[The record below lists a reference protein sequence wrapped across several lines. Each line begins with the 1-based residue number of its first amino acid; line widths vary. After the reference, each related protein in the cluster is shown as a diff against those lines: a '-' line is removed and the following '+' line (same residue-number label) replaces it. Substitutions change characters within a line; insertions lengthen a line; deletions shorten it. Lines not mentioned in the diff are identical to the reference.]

1 MNLAFK
7 SQEDR
12 KFPTAP
18 EGLCTAVL
26 CDVVE
31 RGLLPDFYNNNE
43 PREKISLIFQTE
55 ALESEGGKEERF
67 LIIKNVNRTDNDGG
81 NLYKYLMAAMGGK
94 VDQEAV
100 NEDGTINTDKLVGRS
115 VNLILVHNPEGTRAY
130 AKDVSPVKAKDR
142 DTTKIEDYIRPVFK
156 NGDTGDSGDTS
167 FSFND

>member
-7 SQEDR
+7 SAEDR

-31 RGLLPDFYNNNE
+31 RGLLPDYYNNME
-43 PREKISLIFQTE
+43 LREKISLIFQTE
-55 ALESEGGKEERF
+55 PLESDGGKEERF
-67 LIIKNVNRTDNDGG
+67 LIIKNVNKSENDGS

-94 VDQEAV
+94 VDQEAL
-100 NEDGTINTDKLVGRS
+100 NEDGTVNTDKLVGRA
-115 VNLILVHNPEGTRAY
+115 VNLILVHSPEGDRAY

-142 DTTKIEDYIRPVFK
+142 DTLKIEDYTRPVFK
-156 NGDTGDSGDTS
+156 NGEAAGGDAS
-167 FSFND
+167 FSFSD